1 MRKSVSF
8 GAAIAALVLCMV
20 SAVALPNAK
29 PATTDS
35 ILKGAIKT
43 AKSSHKP
50 IFVIFHASWCGWCK
64 KLEAAMDQPEFKK
77 MFEKTYVLVRLDVL
91 ESKDKQE
98 ALENPGGVELMKS
111 WGGEKSGLPFYVF
124 LDENGT
130 KVADSNAMPKEGNI
144 GYPGAPEEIVAF
156 DGLLKKS
163 APKLAVAQR
172 EKFIEYLKKNAP
184 PASGH

>member
-1 MRKSVSF
+1 MRKSLSF
-8 GAAIAALVLCMV
+8 GAAIAALALCV
-20 SAVALPNAK
+20 ASAVAVPDAK
-29 PATTDS
+29 PFTASS
-35 ILKGAIKT
+35 ILKDAVKT

-77 MFEKTYVLVRLDVL
+77 MFDKTYVLVRLDVMENGDKK
-91 ESKDKQE
+91 ES
-98 ALENPGGVELMKS
+98 LENPGGVDQMKS

-130 KVADSNAMPKEGNI
+130 KVADSNAMPKNGNI
-144 GYPGAPEEIVAF
+144 GYPGAPEEIAAF
-156 DGLLKKS
+156 DELLKKS
-163 APKLAVAQR
+163 APKLAVSQR
-172 EKFIEYLKKNAP
+172 GKFIEYLKKNAP

>member
-1 MRKSVSF
+1 
-8 GAAIAALVLCMV
+8 
-20 SAVALPNAK
+20 
-29 PATTDS
+29 
-35 ILKGAIKT
+35 
-43 AKSSHKP
+43 
-50 IFVIFHASWCGWCK
+50 
-64 KLEAAMDQPEFKK
+64 MDQPEFKK
-77 MFEKTYVLVRLDVL
+77 MFEKTYVLVRLDVM

-124 LDENGT
+124 LDENGN
-130 KVADSNAMPKEGNI
+130 KVADSNAMPKNGNI

-156 DGLLKKS
+156 NGLLKKS
-163 APKLAVAQR
+163 APKLAEAQR